1 LKTEWVEQTIDQAV
15 LNIETLN
22 AITMN
27 GSTIN
32 GSEFLNT
39 FKATVA
45 GEQLEGVST
54 VAGGEMEIEYKNL
67 TTNRTGSTRLFSQG
81 FDGRVLNTDG
91 SINQY
96 VSLTPAGLSLQ
107 DSSGHS
113 GFLTAELVMQFAN
126 TGRKLYN
133 GPSWVGENNV
143 IKPSLTMSDVAV
155 GWLFLWQPYDT
166 TNGNTLPWDYTYFLV
181 PKAHANYNNGK
192 GIVMRLQGA
201 STGGGADDIIFKYV
215 YVSNSEIKGRI
226 QNRQGNGAKW
236 VLTAVFSV

>member
-1 LKTEWVEQTIDQAV
+1 
-15 LNIETLN
+15 
-22 AITMN
+22 MN

-81 FDGRVLNTDG
+81 FDGRVLNADG

-107 DSSGHS
+107 DSAGHS
-113 GFLTAELVMQFAN
+113 GFLTAELIMQFAN
-126 TGRKLYN
+126 TGRKIYPGN
-133 GPSWVGENNV
+133 SWVTNTDS
-143 IKPSLTMSDVAV
+143 IIPSLKMEECAI

-166 TNGNTLPWDYTYFLV
+166 TNGTPQPWEYNYYLV
-181 PKAHANYNNGK
+181 PKAHAKFNNGR
-192 GIVMRLQGA
+192 GISMRLQSGGA
-201 STGGGADDIIFKYV
+201 SGGGVDDTVYKYV
-215 YVSNSEIKGRI
+215 YVSNRSVTGRA
-226 QNRQGNGAKW
+226 NNGTGNGAKW
-236 VLTAVFSV
+236 VLTSIFSV